1 MGWNTR
7 APELTQAC
15 TACYDDMYLD
25 GSICTADEGVGSDNF
40 EEKPTF
46 RKSWEHRAIWR
57 NPRTKWRFGKK
68 NIDSIGVS
76 RLAMV
81 DFRWVKLDAVFG
93 CHFCWTFAGV
103 CFRWTFTTSCANR
116 VFIRCSSSLKSL
128 NVTIFVYNSWF
139 SSDIND
145 INFHHFLLINQPVF
159 AENPPKSAG
168 ELGGSG
174 TAFRHGV
181 PALRWNSEAQ
191 ESALRGSIRT
201 QKAAG
206 WDPGGHGPT
215 VICLLHGISLG
226 ISWDFPQCYPYGWSY
241 THCCDLSPNMYT

>member
-1 MGWNTR
+1 MQFLG
-7 APELTQAC
+7 AIFVGHLLAC
-15 TACYDDMYLD
+15 A
-25 GSICTADEGVGSDNF
+25 SDEHSQ
-40 EEKPTF
+40 P
-46 RKSWEHRAIWR
+46 AAQ
-57 NPRTKWRFGKK
+57 
-68 NIDSIGVS
+68 IG
-76 RLAMV
+76 
-81 DFRWVKLDAVFG
+81 
-93 CHFCWTFAGV
+93 
-103 CFRWTFTTSCANR
+103 
-116 VFIRCSSSLKSL
+116 CSSGVHQVSSHSMSL